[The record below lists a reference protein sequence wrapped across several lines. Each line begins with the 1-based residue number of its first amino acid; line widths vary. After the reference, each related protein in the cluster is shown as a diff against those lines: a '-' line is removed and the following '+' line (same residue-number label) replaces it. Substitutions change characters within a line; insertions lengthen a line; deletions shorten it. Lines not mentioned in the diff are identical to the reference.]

1 MSKYPHKLIAMLALL
16 LCIVMAP
23 QANAQRRAAS
33 VGEFSLTA
41 TTVVKQV
48 SDEDLFG
55 NTEFGIEGA
64 SNSYQVGDLI
74 ELSIDEKVDKT
85 DIISSDYVWT
95 IIPKTDHK
103 IWPDK
108 SKILFGTGPT
118 DTKYTVILNASYVF
132 GEQDPTGA
140 VENITQK
147 SSSVVAEIT
156 VGKAD
161 TPNVPAQPT
170 DPIKPDNPQLPP
182 NSELTGSSAKAYDW
196 VKLVVSGSNYDKQQI
211 KQDAEKLA
219 KSFNTIA
226 DLIEAGELS
235 DIADIFARVKES
247 NDKQV
252 SNRKAWLP
260 WFTAASLY
268 LQANYKSG
276 TISTAE
282 QFGQTWKEFAIG
294 LTTAASA
301 IK

>member
-1 MSKYPHKLIAMLALL
+1 MSKYPHKFLKMLALL
-16 LCIVMAP
+16 LCIVMVSHAT
-23 QANAQRRAAS
+23 AQDKP
-33 VGEFSLTA
+33 EFSLTA
-41 TTVVKQV
+41 TTATKQV
-48 SDEDLFG
+48 SDKDLFG
-55 NTEFGIEGA
+55 NTEFSIEGA
-64 SNSYQVGDLI
+64 SEPYQVGDLI

-85 DIISSDYVWT
+85 DIVSSDYVWT
-95 IIPKTDHK
+95 IIPKIDHK

-140 VENITQK
+140 IENITQN

-156 VGKAD
+156 IGKV
-161 TPNVPAQPT
+161 NVPNNPTQPSEPEQPT
-170 DPIKPDNPQLPP
+170 NPQLPP
-182 NSELTGSSAKAYDW
+182 NSELTGSAAKAYGW
-196 VKLVVSGSNYDKQQI
+196 VKLVTSDNNYSKQQI
-211 KQDAEKLA
+211 KQDADKLA
-219 KSFNTIA
+219 QSFNAIA
-226 DLIEAGELS
+226 ALIEAGELS
-235 DIADIFARVKES
+235 DIADIFAKVKES

-252 SNRKAWLP
+252 YNRKAWLP

-268 LQANYKSG
+268 LQTSYQSG
-276 TISTAE
+276 NISTAK